1 MITAEQTFLPPM
13 PQSALLFSLAKYT
26 IETHPN
32 RLNNALLLEHVHDLN
47 VLLGKKKKEKKKEPP
62 FFPLILVHMLGH
74 IVIPDAFHFLQHS
87 WERCFLNLCAYP
99 KYANFM

>member
-47 VLLGKKKKEKKKEPP
+47 VLLGKKKKKRKKN
-62 FFPLILVHMLGH
+62 PLSSHW
-74 IVIPDAFHFLQHS
+74 F
-87 WERCFLNLCAYP
+87 
-99 KYANFM
+99 